1 MKPPRDPWKR
11 FSGRSEDYRK
21 HRPAYPPELVD
32 ILGEE
37 TGLEPGWVVADVGSG
52 TGLSSAPFLDR
63 GCAVHAVEPNREMR
77 RAAEEWLGDRPGFE
91 SRAGR
96 AEETGLAAASVDL
109 VVAGQAF
116 HWFDRAAARAE
127 FLRITR
133 EPRWVALFWNAR
145 VTRRRGFSRA
155 YESLLQEFGTDYEA
169 VRRSWDV
176 EDGVGQFFR
185 GEVVRRSTPN
195 VQRLDLA
202 GLRGRTLSSSYA
214 PAPGH
219 PDHEPMLEALVELFH
234 RHESGGT
241 VTVAYETVIY
251 VGRLRKEDA

>member
-1 MKPPRDPWKR
+1 MKPTLDPRER

-21 HRPAYPPELVD
+21 HRPAYPPELVG

-63 GCAVHAVEPNREMR
+63 GHAVFAVEPNVEMR
-77 RAAEEWLGDRPGFE
+77 AVAEAWLGDRPGFE
-91 SRAGR
+91 SRAGS
-96 AEETGLAAASVDL
+96 AEDTGLPPASVDL

-116 HWFDRAAARAE
+116 HWFDRPAARAE
-127 FLRITR
+127 FLRILR
-133 EPRWVALFWNAR
+133 GPRWAGLFWNAR
-145 VTRRRGFSRA
+145 VTRKRGFSRA
-155 YESLLQEFGTDYEA
+155 YESLLREFGTDYEA

-176 EDGVGQFFR
+176 EDGLGAFFG

-195 VQRLDLA
+195 AQHLDFE

-214 PAPGH
+214 PPPGH
-219 PDHEPMLEALVELFH
+219 PDHEPMLEALTELFH

-241 VTVAYETVIY
+241 VTIEYETVIH
-251 VGRLRKEDA
+251 VGRLRDGDP